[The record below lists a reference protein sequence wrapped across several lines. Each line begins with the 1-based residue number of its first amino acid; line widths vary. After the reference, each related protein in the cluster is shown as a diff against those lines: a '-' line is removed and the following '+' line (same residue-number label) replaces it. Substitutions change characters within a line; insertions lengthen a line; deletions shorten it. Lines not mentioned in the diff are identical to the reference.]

1 MNRRIIYSVVIFV
14 LLMPAVKA
22 QEIHR
27 LTLSSAVEMARTQN
41 TNVRNAGY
49 DMEIARHQV
58 WEYTAMGLPQVTSQ
72 VSYRNNIDLPVTLMP
87 ARIFDPTA
95 GPDDYIEMKFGVQHN
110 AQFNFQVNQLVF
122 NSKYLIGVQT
132 AKTFKFLKEQSKNKT
147 ENDVITTVTQTY
159 NTILFSLK
167 NKWIL
172 ENTLKDIDKT
182 YNEIKK
188 TFEAGLAEE
197 TAVDQIQLNKLT
209 VENAIKAMDRQISV
223 QYDLLKIQT
232 GIDINDS
239 IVIVDSL
246 EGVFEN
252 AGIEKSLIQPFDKE
266 KNIDYQLMKTR
277 EEISKQQITLEKS
290 ALIPSVNAFYT
301 HTQSGQSDEF
311 SFFEKSQKWFPSNVI
326 GAALVIPITTSGGTI
341 SKIKQ
346 KELELRKVQNNKALL
361 EQNLQLQVNTARNKL
376 AKAYDTYLTQKKNVV
391 LAERI
396 YKRSLV
402 KFTQGVITS
411 TELTQVNTQYFNSQ
425 SAYFAAML
433 EVLNAKAE
441 LDKILGNNL

>member
-1 MNRRIIYSVVIFV
+1 
-14 LLMPAVKA
+14 
-22 QEIHR
+22 
-27 LTLSSAVEMARTQN
+27 
-41 TNVRNAGY
+41 
-49 DMEIARHQV
+49 
-58 WEYTAMGLPQVTSQ
+58 
-72 VSYRNNIDLPVTLMP
+72 
-87 ARIFDPTA
+87 
-95 GPDDYIEMKFGVQHN
+95 
-110 AQFNFQVNQLVF
+110 
-122 NSKYLIGVQT
+122 
-132 AKTFKFLKEQSKNKT
+132 
-147 ENDVITTVTQTY
+147 
-159 NTILFSLK
+159 
-167 NKWIL
+167 
-172 ENTLKDIDKT
+172 
-182 YNEIKK
+182 
-188 TFEAGLAEE
+188 
-197 TAVDQIQLNKLT
+197 
-209 VENAIKAMDRQISV
+209 MDRQISV
-223 QYDLLKIQT
+223 QYDLLKIQV

-246 EGVFEN
+246 EGVFEG
-252 AGIEKSLIQPFDKE
+252 AGIEKTLLQPFDKD

-290 ALIPSVNAFYT
+290 ALIPSINAFYT

-311 SFFEKSQKWFPSNVI
+311 TFFEKSQKWFPSNVI

-361 EQNLQLQVNTARNKL
+361 EQNLQLQVNTTRNKL

-402 KFTQGVITS
+402 KFAQGVITS